1 MENIANTHVA
11 DTVAADSATFLSR
24 IESLIKEN
32 DFVPD
37 IAITSWAVVVLFG
50 LLALCLFNGRWRRW
64 IFHHLKWIAACV
76 FLVGVMVYM
85 IGFDWEGSRNNLL
98 VLFLRA
104 SVSSLEMFVSESDLI
119 EVKHE
124 LKDSQFYMTIFSI
137 THFTA
142 VFVSAIFIIRLF
154 GLRLM
159 SMFRLWWNGIWRHG
173 DKLYV
178 FWGVNEK
185 SLTVAE
191 SILKARRVLAGKN
204 ESELKKDEKAL
215 LSERPLLV
223 FVKMPVERYHH
234 SSRFTFSHFFH
245 TVDDGIEEYVERV
258 EKLNVEGVKTFIT
271 VADKSLDMELVETC
285 NGGDPLKKLGLKN
298 LKRCM
303 RGRHETEFFFLSDDE
318 RKNVEAACAM
328 QNLIKNHGRDY
339 NISTIYC
346 HGRDNRINRSV
357 LGYGTEEY
365 NVYLVDSSMLSVWQI
380 KKDKYCQ
387 PVNFVELDSVTGTV
401 SSVFTALVI
410 GFGETGRDMLRF
422 LYEFS
427 SFIKETKPGV
437 DGIDDVVEQDKKI
450 YVADKHLGELK
461 TKFLVNAP
469 ALIGDNSIE
478 WLDSTTHDMPFWN
491 TMKEII
497 DSLNYVVVAVD
508 NDEEAAFIAM
518 QVFDFAYCYRRDLSR
533 FKIYVRL
540 RDERNKRLT
549 DNIAKYVT
557 AIDSK
562 ETRIVEVFGTDKDVF
577 AYLNL
582 QKVMEEKAAKEFYY
596 KYKMIST
603 ELEDKEDKKEKLLE
617 IKNKSPEDLWKERR
631 KNLNT
636 ENVDVDE
643 VTEITYKEDQDRSN
657 VCHIYTKLVLAGVAD
672 GKDEPK
678 RKHLVSVMERY
689 GHKEYPQLE
698 SDEDKILFNNL
709 AYCEHVRWSAKMKLI
724 GFVKGDRCMKRRTH
738 PTILSCND
746 LICLG
751 YKDTLEYDKGVVEL
765 SLRNEK

>member
-37 IAITSWAVVVLFG
+37 VAVTSWAVVVLFG

-204 ESELKKDEKAL
+204 ELEKDEKAL
-215 LSERPLLV
+215 LSERSLLV
-223 FVKMPVERYHH
+223 FVKMPVERRHH

-245 TVDDGIEEYVERV
+245 TVDDGIEEYVERI

-357 LGYGTEEY
+357 LGYGTKEY

-518 QVFDFAYCYRRDLSR
+518 QVFDFAHRYRRDLSR

-540 RDERNKRLT
+540 RDERNKRLMEQMK
-549 DNIAKYVT
+549 KYKTKVNG
-557 AIDSK
+557 K
-562 ETRIVEVFGTDKDVF
+562 ETIVVESFGTDKYVF
-577 AYLNL
+577 EYLNL
-582 QKVMEEKAAKEFYY
+582 RNVRVEKEVTDFEG
-596 KYKMIST
+596 KYDGIS
-603 ELEDKEDKKEKLLE
+603 DK
-617 IKNKSPEDLWKERR
+617 ISKSVPEDDSRKENLDAASDEFR
-631 KNLNT
+631 K
-636 ENVDVDE
+636 
-643 VTEITYKEDQDRSN
+643 YYQKEQNRSN
-657 VCHIYTKLVLAGVAD
+657 VCHIYTKLALAGVAD
-672 GKDEPK
+672 RKDEPK
-678 RKHLVSVMERY
+678 RNHLVSVTTRDESN
-689 GHKEYPQLE
+689 EYPRLVLN
-698 SDEDKILFNNL
+698 EDKTLFNNL
-709 AYCEHVRWSAKMKLI
+709 TYCEHVRWNAKMKLM
-724 GFVKGDRCMKRRTH
+724 GFVYGEKSMKRKTH
-738 PTILSCND
+738 NTLLTCND
-746 LICLG
+746 LIRSSH
-751 YKDTLEYDKGVVEL
+751 KDTLRYDKGVVEL
-765 SLRNEK
+765 SLRI

>member
-64 IFHHLKWIAACV
+64 IFHNLKWIAACV

-204 ESELKKDEKAL
+204 ELEKDEKAL
-215 LSERPLLV
+215 LSERSLLV
-223 FVKMPVERYHH
+223 FVKMPVERRHH

-245 TVDDGIEEYVERV
+245 TVDDGIEEYVERI

-469 ALIGDNSIE
+469 AIIGDNSIE
-478 WLDSTTHDMPFWN
+478 WLDGMSTHDTLFWDKIR
-491 TMKEII
+491 MII
-497 DSLNYVVVAVD
+497 NRLNYVVVAVD
-508 NDEEAAFIAM
+508 NDEEAAFITM
-518 QVFDFAYCYRRDLSR
+518 QLFDFAHRYRRDLSR

-540 RDERNKRLT
+540 RDERNKRLMEQMK
-549 DNIAKYVT
+549 KYKTKVNG
-557 AIDSK
+557 K
-562 ETRIVEVFGTDKDVF
+562 ETIVVESFGTDKDVF
-577 AYLNL
+577 EYLNL
-582 QKVMEEKAAKEFYY
+582 RNVRVEKEVTDFEGEYDK
-596 KYKMIST
+596 ISRKISKSVPK
-603 ELEDKEDKKEKLLE
+603 DDSKKEDL
-617 IKNKSPEDLWKERR
+617 
-631 KNLNT
+631 
-636 ENVDVDE
+636 DE
-643 VTEITYKEDQDRSN
+643 VSEEFKEYYQKEQNRSN
-657 VCHIYTKLVLAGVAD
+657 VCHVYTKLALAGVAD
-672 GKDEPK
+672 GEDEAK
-678 RKHLVSVMERY
+678 REHMVAVIDRDENN
-689 GHKEYPQLE
+689 EYPQLV
-698 SDEDKILFNNL
+698 SAVDKALFCNL
-709 AYCEHVRWSAKMKLI
+709 AYCEHVRWNAKMKLV
-724 GFVKGDRCMKRRTH
+724 GFVYGEKSMKRKTH
-738 PTILSCND
+738 NTLLTCND
-746 LICLG
+746 LIRSEHP
-751 YKDTLEYDKGVVEL
+751 YVRETLRYDKGVVEL
-765 SLRNEK
+765 SLRELITVFSESRE